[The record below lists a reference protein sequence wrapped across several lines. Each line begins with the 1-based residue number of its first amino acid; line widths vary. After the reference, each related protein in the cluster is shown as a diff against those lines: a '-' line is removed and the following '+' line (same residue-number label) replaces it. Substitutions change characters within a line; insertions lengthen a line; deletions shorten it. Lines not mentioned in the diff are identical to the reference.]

1 MTNWRGRLY
10 RDKNCQNLKCWC
22 TEIELLTLVLQT
34 HWKLMG
40 LSKTFDPTWTW
51 GPLTLSSWKS
61 QMGFVWLALTWHCQV
76 EKVKWVLYGL
86 RRVKRKGSG
95 EVFPEQESLAVYRIS
110 KGSCT
115 WQKCKGTMNWNK
127 IWNLNRN
134 VDRIGELYWAKMGR
148 KYKLTFANFGK

>member
-1 MTNWRGRLY
+1 MVYYTEYQAHAPPLKFWQIEEEGFTATRIVRIWNVGVQKLSYWHLY
-10 RDKNCQNLKCWC
+10 CKHIENLWDCQK
-22 TEIELLTLVLQT
+22 LLT
-34 HWKLMG
+34 
-40 LSKTFDPTWTW
+40 
-51 GPLTLSSWKS
+51 PLEHE
-61 QMGFVWLALTWHCQV
+61 AHWHCQV
-76 EKVKWVLYGL
+76 EKVKCVLYGL
-86 RRVKRKGSG
+86 RQVKRKGSG